1 MPSLRFR
8 GVQGYLLTEHP
19 TPGGSIIQILAIEGS
34 DCSVGDNWYVATS
47 SENWK
52 ADLSGAKNI
61 GSADSGACA
70 PISPSCCTP
79 IGSPNVPG
87 RRDSPFPRDTDMA
100 AENGAG
106 AARRERRAPR
116 RNPEPFRSHR
126 RKKNNREPNPLAS
139 WEAAADQN
147 PA

>member
-1 MPSLRFR
+1 MPKFCFR
-8 GVQGYLLTEHP
+8 GVQGYLLTQHP

-34 DCSVGDNWYVATS
+34 DCSVGDNWYLATS

-52 ADLSGAKNI
+52 ADLSAAKNI
-61 GSADSGACA
+61 GSADSAAFA

-87 RRDSPFPRDTDMA
+87 RWDSPFPRDTDMA

-106 AARRERRAPR
+106 AARRQRHAACSNLDHFRNRRR
-116 RNPEPFRSHR
+116 
-126 RKKNNREPNPLAS
+126 
-139 WEAAADQN
+139 
-147 PA
+147 